1 MTARRSATET
11 HIPLYLIPHVI
22 ARQINKQ
29 GEDVYR
35 ISVKRILWHHYNV
48 TIRIKSLKRECKPRN
63 VVLHGDNP
71 VNNDNDLGHDDVSH
85 DHDSGGA
92 P

>member
-22 ARQINKQ
+22 ARLINKQ
-29 GEDVYR
+29 GEDVHR
-35 ISVKRILWHHYNV
+35 ISVKRVCLHHYNITV
-48 TIRIKSLKRECKPRN
+48 RTKSLKRELRPGHARDPPSRHEPADN
-63 VVLHGDNP
+63 RDHG
-71 VNNDNDLGHDDVSH
+71 SR

>member
-22 ARQINKQ
+22 ACQINKQ

-35 ISVKRILWHHYNV
+35 ISVKRILWHHYNITV
-48 TIRIKSLKRECKPRN
+48 RTKSLKRECKPRN
-63 VVLHGDNP
+63 VMLHGDNP
-71 VNNDNDLGHDDVSH
+71 VEINADLN
-85 DHDSGGA
+85 HDSNSGA

>member
-22 ARQINKQ
+22 ARQINTQ

-48 TIRIKSLKRECKPRN
+48 TVRTKSLKRELKPRN
-63 VVLHGDNP
+63 VVPHGNNP
-71 VNNDNDLGHDDVSH
+71 VDINDGLSRDGN
-85 DHDSGGA
+85 SGGVT
-92 P
+92 